1 MQVTETSAD
10 GLKREFKVVI
20 AANDINEKLEA
31 RLQEI
36 GQQVRVPGFRPGKVP
51 LQVLKQRFTQSV
63 LGEVLER
70 AVNDSSS
77 QAITERGLRPAVQ
90 PKIEIVS
97 FDQGQD
103 LEYKLDLELL
113 PEIEVMDFSEV
124 ELERTTVE
132 VDEDEVET
140 ALKNLARN
148 LKRTKPLDQP
158 RKSQADDVLVI
169 DFKGTV
175 DGEALPGMSGEDHH
189 LELGSNR
196 FVEGF
201 EEQLIGADVGEERQV
216 TVTFPKEYVND
227 KLAGREAVFE
237 VKIKDILEPTVPAL
251 DDELAKSLGEE
262 DLASLRG
269 KVKAQLESDYGRLTR
284 ARLKRALLDKLAE
297 AHDFPVPVGMADAEY
312 NVIWE
317 QVKKDLDAGN
327 LDDDDKD
334 KSEEQLRRRTTGTIA
349 ERRVRLG
356 LLLSEVG
363 RANEHR
369 SEPGRGSTRRWS
381 PRPRSYP
388 GKEREVF
395 EFYQNS
401 PEAMAN
407 LRAPLFEDKVVDFIT
422 ALAKVSENAMSSKEL
437 RDQEGIEVESESRV
451 TESKEDS
458 SSLTGPSPLAEPASD
473 RSRQDDRRTRSD
485 DEYPGA
491 HGGRADQPG

>member
-1 MQVTETSAD
+1 MQVTETSVD

-51 LQVLKQRFTQSV
+51 LQILKQRFTQSV
-63 LGEVLER
+63 LGEVIER

-77 QAITERGLRPAVQ
+77 QAITERGLRPAIQ

-97 FDQGQD
+97 FDQGKD
-103 LEYKLDLELL
+103 LEYTLGLELL
-113 PEIEVMDFSEV
+113 PEITAMDFSKL

-132 VDEDEVET
+132 VDDDEIEL
-140 ALKNLARN
+140 ALENVAKQM
-148 LKRTKPLDQP
+148 KQTKPLEAP

-169 DFKGTV
+169 DFKGAV
-175 DGEALPGMSGEDHH
+175 DGEELPGMSGEDHH

-201 EEQLIGADVGEERQV
+201 EEQLIGVDVGEQRKV
-216 TVTFPKEYVND
+216 TVTFPAEYVND
-227 KLAGREAVFE
+227 KLAGREAIFDVT
-237 VKIKDILEPTVPAL
+237 IKDILEPTVATI
-251 DDELAKSLGEE
+251 DDEMAKTLGEE
-262 DLASLRG
+262 DLGALKA
-269 KVKAQLESDYGRLTR
+269 KVKEQLENDYAKLTR
-284 ARLKRALLDKLAE
+284 ARLKRALLDKLADS
-297 AHDFPVPVGMADAEY
+297 HDFPVPAGMADAEY

-317 QVKKDLDAGN
+317 QVKKDLEAGN

-334 KSEEQLRRRTTGTIA
+334 KSEEQLQTEYREIA

-356 LLLSEVG
+356 LLLSDVG
-363 RANEHR
+363 RANEIDVTQGEVNKALVAEAQR
-369 SEPGRGSTRRWS
+369 
-381 PRPRSYP
+381 YP

-407 LRAPLFEDKVVDFIT
+407 LRAPLFEEKVVDFIT
-422 ALAKVSENAMSSKEL
+422 ALAKVTDHAMSSKEL
-437 RDQEGIEVESESRV
+437 RAEEGIEIEAGAGSEGESGADSEE
-451 TESKEDS
+451 TSK
-458 SSLTGPSPLAEPASD
+458 A
-473 RSRQDDRRTRSD
+473 
-485 DEYPGA
+485 
-491 HGGRADQPG
+491 

>member
-51 LQVLKQRFTQSV
+51 LQILKQRFSQQV

-77 QAITERGLRPAVQ
+77 QAITERGLRPAIQ
-90 PKIEIVS
+90 PKIEITS
-97 FDQGQD
+97 FEENKD
-103 LEYKLDLELL
+103 LEYKLDLELM
-113 PEIEVMDFSEV
+113 PEITVMDFAEL
-124 ELERTTVE
+124 ELERTAVTVDDDE
-132 VDEDEVET
+132 VDL
-140 ALKNLARN
+140 ALGNLAQQM
-148 LKRTKPLDQP
+148 KQPKALDAP
-158 RKSQADDVLVI
+158 RKSQSGDVLVI
-169 DFKGTV
+169 DFKGSV
-175 DGEALPGMSGEDHH
+175 DGEELPGMSGEDHH

-201 EEQLIGADVGEERQV
+201 EEQLTGADVGDDRTV

-227 KLAGREAVFE
+227 KLAGREAIFE
-237 VKIKDILEPTVPAL
+237 VKIKDIKEPVVPEV
-251 DDELAKSLGEE
+251 DDEMAKTLGEE
-262 DLASLRG
+262 DLNGLRG
-269 KVKAQLESDYGRLTR
+269 KVKEQLERDYGQVTR
-284 ARLKRALLDKLAE
+284 ARMKRVLLDKLAE
-297 AHDFPVPVGMADAEY
+297 KHDFPVPVGMADAEY
-312 NVIWE
+312 DVIWE
-317 QVKKDLDAGN
+317 QVKKDLDAGT

-334 KSEEQLRRRTTGTIA
+334 KSEEQLQKEYREIA

-363 RANEHR
+363 RANGIEV
-369 SEPGRGSTRRWS
+369 SQEEVQKALVAEAQK
-381 PRPRSYP
+381 YP

-422 ALAKVSENAMSSKEL
+422 ALAKVSEHAMSSKEL
-437 RDQEGIEVESESRV
+437 RDQEGIEVESEAETASQ
-451 TESKEDS
+451 EAS
-458 SSLTGPSPLAEPASD
+458 SS
-473 RSRQDDRRTRSD
+473 
-485 DEYPGA
+485 
-491 HGGRADQPG
+491 